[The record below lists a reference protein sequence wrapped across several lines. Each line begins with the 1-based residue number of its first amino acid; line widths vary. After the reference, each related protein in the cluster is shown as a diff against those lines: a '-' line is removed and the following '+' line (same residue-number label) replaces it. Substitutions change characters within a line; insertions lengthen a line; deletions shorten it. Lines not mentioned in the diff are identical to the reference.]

1 MVCATWYFDF
11 VSPFAYLQWQRIRVL
26 SERVTCA
33 LRPVLFA
40 GLLDRHGQKGP
51 AEIPSKRLFTYR
63 FVYWR
68 ARQQGVALNFPP
80 AHPFNPLAA
89 LRLCVAAGSSAVAVD
104 AIFNHLWRDGLR
116 GDNAES
122 LTEVSGRLGF
132 VDSGQAIGST
142 EVKNALRDNFE
153 AAVRDKVFGVPTIV
167 MDGHMFWGDDATAM
181 FEAYLE
187 DPEMF
192 ATSEMLRLENLPV
205 GKHRSGSR

>member
-1 MVCATWYFDF
+1 MVRATWYFDF

-26 SERVTCA
+26 SQQVTFA

-51 AEIPSKRLFTYR
+51 AEISSKRVFTYR
-63 FVYWR
+63 FVHWR
-68 ARQQGVALNFPP
+68 AGQQGVTLKFPP

-89 LRLCVAAGSSAVAVD
+89 LRLCIAAGSTAVAVD

-132 VDSGQAIGST
+132 MDGGQAISST

-153 AAVRDKVFGVPTIV
+153 AAVEDKVFGVPTIV
-167 MDGHMFWGDDATAM
+167 VDRHVFWGDDANPM
-181 FEAYLE
+181 FEAYLD

-192 ATSEMLRLENLPV
+192 ATSEMVRLENLPV
-205 GKHRSGSR
+205 GKHRSESK